1 MKSNIDIG
9 DNFTGGSTLNVG
21 GQDLCNNATFVLD
34 GSVQQFDI
42 THGKLGDKWL
52 VSCMGC
58 LTLNRGLFYRV
69 VPADQ
74 SFHDDYCGLFR
85 FRIWW
90 CGEWKEV
97 VIDDL
102 LPTVNNKLVFIQFQH
117 SNQFWASLLEKAYA
131 KLHGSYEALKYG
143 TTLDGLSDFT
153 GGIVENIDLRHDTT
167 SCNYLLNKLLSMT
180 CIITCLFEQNPESR
194 IQSEKL
200 ANGITIGM
208 NYQLV
213 SIEKV
218 DISSS
223 SSNDQIQLVRSPDWN
238 RVDTKDKEHLNYFN
252 APDCEFWM
260 PYNEFVK
267 TFSKIEVVHLDSETS
282 RDEPSLRHKTSWN
295 MKLQQGSWQ
304 RGVTA
309 GGCRNHTDTF
319 HINPQYQLILPD
331 IAEIIV
337 SVNQHSVLEPKVIG
351 FSCYPMEKNSNS
363 HMSKAYF
370 KKQKSLVSSPYTNNR
385 QVSHRCKLEAGGY
398 VLVPTTFE
406 PGEEASFTLR
416 VYSMEPIKLKFIDF
430 SPSVLKQSIIKA
442 PASINGTGLKNYE
455 SIFFQASN
463 EHKTVNAFEL
473 HELLEA
479 CLPNAQTKG
488 TGRIGVTSF
497 NNLMYS
503 LKYWQSIFRTYTKG
517 TTGILKAERLRD
529 SLADIGFQL
538 NTDVLSC
545 LVLRYMRKDGTLRF
559 GDFVSCI
566 LHLTVAF
573 ANFEKKDALQNG
585 YIKLGLAE
593 VVAETFI
600 EMLISVIYL
609 EKPEIMTN
617 KSF

>member
-351 FSCYPMEKNSNS
+351 FSCYP
-363 HMSKAYF
+363 
-370 KKQKSLVSSPYTNNR
+370 
-385 QVSHRCKLEAGGY
+385 VSHRCKLEAGGY

-479 CLPNAQTKG
+479 CLPNDYVKSCA
-488 TGRIGVTSF
+488 
-497 NNLMYS
+497 S
-503 LKYWQSIFRTYTKG
+503 LDVCRQIVLALDSIFRTYTKG